1 MQSGLDALAC
11 PVRHD
16 TYDSDANN
24 VKEASIKSLQLPR
37 DVKTYQKIK
46 IQLVGSV
53 PPKGGDTNGECV
65 RSL

>member
-37 DVKTYQKIK
+37 DVKTSKNQDTT
-46 IQLVGSV
+46 SWERTT
-53 PPKGGDTNGECV
+53 KGW
-65 RSL
+65 